1 MENKISASFFL
12 QLGILTKRL
21 ILRVI
26 RRPLAELPNIFISA
40 FFLFVYDGAL
50 GGVFGGSAAGTPFD
64 FAKGNFVNF
73 ILPVSIVSASVSG
86 GASGVYLVED
96 IESGVF
102 KRYQGMPISKWA
114 IILAPILVGGLR
126 VLIQAGLILTIGV
139 IIGANPA
146 AGTLGYFAVLG
157 IAFLWGMG
165 FAGYSVA
172 AGVRSGSSQGAQ
184 AASFLFFPALFLA
197 PTFTPRYALK
207 GWLQTAAS
215 YNPTTYV
222 IEAMRA
228 IMIDGWVTDLI
239 TKGVLF
245 SGGFALL
252 TLTFAV
258 VSAKK
263 ATEKA

>member
-1 MENKISASFFL
+1 MNNPSAPFLL

-21 ILRVI
+21 LLRLA

-40 FFLFVYDGAL
+40 FFLLVYDGAL

-64 FAKGNFVNF
+64 FAKGNFLNF

-86 GASGVYLVED
+86 GASGIYLVED

-114 IILAPILVGGLR
+114 IILAPIAVGAIR
-126 VLIQAGLILTIGV
+126 VLLQATLIMSLGHF
-139 IIGANPA
+139 IGADPA
-146 AGTLGYFAVLG
+146 TGLAGYFAVLAM
-157 IAFLWGMG
+157 AFFWGMG

-184 AASFLFFPALFLA
+184 AATFLFFPALFLA

-207 GWLQTAAS
+207 GWLETAAA

-222 IEAMRA
+222 LEGMRA
-228 IMIDGWVTDLI
+228 IMIEGWVLDI
-239 TKGVLF
+239 IFKGFLVA
-245 SGGFALL
+245 GGFSFL

-258 VSAKK
+258 ISARS
-263 ATEKA
+263 ATEKS

>member
-1 MENKISASFFL
+1 MDISKSTPFLL

-21 ILRVI
+21 LLRVL

-73 ILPVSIVSASVSG
+73 ILPVSIMSASISG

-102 KRYQGMPISKWA
+102 KRYQAMPISKWA
-114 IILAPILVGGLR
+114 IILAPILVGAVR
-126 VLIQAGLILTIGV
+126 VLLQAGLILTIGKL
-139 IIGANPA
+139 IGADPA
-146 AGTLGYFAVLG
+146 TGTVGYFAVLG

-165 FAGYSVA
+165 FAGFSVA

-207 GWLQTAAS
+207 GWLQTASA

-228 IMIDGWVTDLI
+228 IMIDGWVMDVVV
-239 TKGVLF
+239 KGVLF
-245 SGGFALL
+245 SGSFALL

-258 VSAKK
+258 ASARK

>member
-1 MENKISASFFL
+1 MNKPSAPFLL

-21 ILRVI
+21 LLRLS

-40 FFLFVYDGAL
+40 FFLLVYDGAL
-50 GGVFGGSAAGTPFD
+50 GGVFGGGAAGTPFD
-64 FAKGNFVNF
+64 FAKGNFLNF

-86 GASGVYLVED
+86 GASGIYLVED

-114 IILAPILVGGLR
+114 IILAPIAVGAVR
-126 VLIQAGLILTIGV
+126 VLLQATLIMKLGNF
-139 IIGANPA
+139 IGADPA
-146 AGTLGYFAVLG
+146 TVIAGYFAVLG
-157 IAFLWGMG
+157 MAFFWGMG

-172 AGVRSGSSQGAQ
+172 AGVSSGSSQGAQ
-184 AASFLFFPALFLA
+184 AATFLFFPALFLA

-207 GWLQTAAS
+207 GWLESAAA

-222 IEAMRA
+222 LEGMRA
-228 IMIDGWVTDLI
+228 IMIEGWVLDVIL
-239 TKGVLF
+239 KGFLVA
-245 SGGFALL
+245 GGFAFV

-258 VSAKK
+258 LSART
-263 ATEKA
+263 ATEKS